1 MASAADD
8 EVALADEVAVDWSDY
23 ATVPDVPADAV
34 IDPHWQELR
43 TETPLPSIY
52 LPSAMGGE
60 HAGWVRISVWLVVAI
75 FLTATT
81 LGICLTYGPG
91 F

>member
-1 MASAADD
+1 MTTSADD
-8 EVALADEVAVDWSDY
+8 EVDVDWSDY

-34 IDPHWQELR
+34 IDPHWQDLR
-43 TETPLPSIY
+43 TETPLPAIY
-52 LPSAMGGE
+52 LPSAMGGA
-60 HAGWVRISVWLVVAI
+60 HKGWVRWSVWVMVFV
-75 FLTATT
+75 FLTATS